1 MQPPAFLPRALP
13 IKIPS
18 EFPKPLARVISQLP
32 PWPASRAFVAAC
44 NLAAWPSLM
53 ELDWE
58 HVQGRRFCVT
68 VKDMGLRL
76 HFSIRAN
83 GFHAERNGLADVTFT
98 ATAQDFA
105 RLALRLEDPD
115 TLFFNR
121 RLLIEGDT
129 DLGLTVKN
137 MLDSV
142 ELDGLAAKMPGPL
155 GPLTLRLRQMAMNA

>member
-1 MQPPAFLPRALP
+1 MHLPAIFQRTLP
-13 IKIPS
+13 S
-18 EFPKPLARVISQLP
+18 QFPKPLARIITRLP
-32 PWPASRAFVAAC
+32 PWPASRAFAAAC
-44 NLAAWPSLM
+44 NLAAWPSLK

-76 HFSIRAN
+76 HFSIRAD
-83 GFHAERNGLADVTFT
+83 GFRAERNGLADVTFT

-137 MLDSV
+137 MLDAV
-142 ELDGLAAKMPGPL
+142 ELESVTAAMPL
-155 GPLTLRLRQMAMNA
+155 GLGNVVMRLRHLAMGYAA